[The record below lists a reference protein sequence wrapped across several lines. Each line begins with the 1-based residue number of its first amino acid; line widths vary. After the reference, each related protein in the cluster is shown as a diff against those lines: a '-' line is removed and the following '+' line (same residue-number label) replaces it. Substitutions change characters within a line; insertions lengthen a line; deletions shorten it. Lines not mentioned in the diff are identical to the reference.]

1 MINIDQQRFEE
12 GLVAREGH
20 NSNPADKLKS
30 FVDRIETLAAEKDIL
45 AEDIRG
51 LYLEAKESELDV
63 RALRALVR
71 MRRQDPAKRK
81 ALEDRIDEYLL
92 AMGMI

>member
-1 MINIDQQRFEE
+1 MTGVQAL
-12 GLVAREGH
+12 GPGTGH
-20 NSNPADKLKS
+20 NSNPVDKLKS

-51 LYLEAKESELDV
+51 LYSEAKEAELDTK
-63 RALRALVR
+63 ALRALVR
-71 MRRQDPAKRK
+71 IRRQDPAERK
-81 ALEDRIDEYLL
+81 AREDKIDEYLL